1 MSKLGL
7 KKIAD
12 ICGYTKIA
20 KQRILLDDLEFNV
33 MDNLILKYIE
43 KSLLSHWKS
52 AIENIVLENRQSD
65 FREHLKEKEKQGD
78 IISNRD
84 FRILNIALYKIFIK
98 EKNISSYGF
107 LSPDE
112 DPYVDI
118 IIINKN
124 MTIPEKRCVVAHELS
139 HIIVERILKEKNTAI
154 NWGDIDEEELMD
166 TIMCYILYDKS
177 NFYKDSSKLE
187 KFMADGV
194 SEFKKLRESI
204 INKYSN

>member
-7 KKIAD
+7 KNIAD
-12 ICGYTKIA
+12 ICGYTNIA
-20 KQRILLDDLEFNV
+20 KHHKLLDDLESNV

-52 AIENIVLENRQSD
+52 AIENIILQNRQSD

-98 EKNISSYGF
+98 EKEISSYGF

-112 DPYVDI
+112 EPYVDI

-124 MTIPEKRCVVAHELS
+124 MTIPEKRCVVAHELA
-139 HIIVERILKEKNTAI
+139 HIIVERILKEKNVGI
-154 NWGDIDEEELMD
+154 NWDIVDEEELMD

-177 NFYKDSSKLE
+177 NFYKDDKLRN
-187 KFMADGV
+187 FIVDGV
-194 SEFKKLRESI
+194 SEFKELRESI
-204 INKYSN
+204 IDKYGN

>member
-7 KKIAD
+7 KNIAD
-12 ICGYTKIA
+12 ICGYTSIA
-20 KQRILLDDLEFNV
+20 KHHKLLDDLESNV
-33 MDNLILKYIE
+33 MENLILKYIE

-52 AIENIVLENRQSD
+52 AIENIILQNRQSD

-98 EKNISSYGF
+98 EKEISSYGF

-112 DPYVDI
+112 EPYVDI

-124 MTIPEKRCVVAHELS
+124 MTIPEKRCVVAHELA
-139 HIIVERILKEKNTAI
+139 HIIVERILKEKNVGI
-154 NWGDIDEEELMD
+154 NWDIVDEEELMD

-177 NFYKDSSKLE
+177 NFYKDDKLRN
-187 KFMADGV
+187 FIVDGV
-194 SEFKKLRESI
+194 SEFKELRESI
-204 INKYSN
+204 IDKYGN

>member
-7 KKIAD
+7 KNIAD
-12 ICGYTKIA
+12 ICGYTNIA
-20 KQRILLDDLEFNV
+20 KYHKLLDDLESNV

-52 AIENIVLENRQSD
+52 AIENIVLENRQSG
-65 FREHLKEKEKQGD
+65 FKEYLKEKEKQGD
-78 IISNRD
+78 IINNRD

-98 EKNISSYGF
+98 EKEISSYGF

-112 DPYVDI
+112 EPYVDI

-124 MTIPEKRCVVAHELS
+124 MTIPEKRYVVAHELA
-139 HIIVERILKEKNTAI
+139 HIIVERILKEKNVGI
-154 NWGDIDEEELMD
+154 NWSDIDEEELMD

-194 SEFKKLRESI
+194 SEFKKLINSI
-204 INKYSN
+204 INKYGN

>member
-12 ICGYTKIA
+12 ICGYTEIA
-20 KQRILLDDLEFNV
+20 KHHKLLDDLESNV

-52 AIENIVLENRQSD
+52 AIENIVLENRQSEFKRFVD
-65 FREHLKEKEKQGD
+65 YERKFVRNARMLQVARV
-78 IISNRD
+78 S
-84 FRILNIALYKIFIK
+84 LYKIFIK
-98 EKNISSYGF
+98 EEDIKICGF

-112 DPYVDI
+112 ESYIDI
-118 IIINKN
+118 IFINKN
-124 MTIPEKRCVVAHELS
+124 MTIPEKRCVVAHELA
-139 HIIVERILKEKNTAI
+139 HIIVERILKEKNV
-154 NWGDIDEEELMD
+154 GIDWNTVNEEELMD

-177 NFYKDSSKLE
+177 NFYKDTIKLE
-187 KFMADGV
+187 KFIVDGV

-204 INKYSN
+204 INKYGN